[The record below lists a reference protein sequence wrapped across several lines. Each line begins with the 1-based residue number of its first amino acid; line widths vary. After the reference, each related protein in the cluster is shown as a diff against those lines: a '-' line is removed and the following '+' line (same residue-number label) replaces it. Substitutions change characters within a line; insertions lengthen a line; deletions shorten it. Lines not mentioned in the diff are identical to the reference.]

1 MVDLIISLHQNIV
14 LAMSTVASRKIKP
27 LPVTTK
33 ETAQAFSGTKLIA
46 RKCASQFSFQNIFHY
61 QENTRYQENN

>member
-1 MVDLIISLHQNIV
+1 
-14 LAMSTVASRKIKP
+14 MSTVASRKIKP

-46 RKCASQFSFQNIFHY
+46 RKYASQFSIRNIFHY
-61 QENTRYQENN
+61 RENTRYQENNRFPIV